1 MSAGETI
8 ERAALDWLIGGL
20 GFLSIAIAAGVAAFA
35 YWLAR
40 IGEPIVARLMLSS
53 ALLCA
58 LGAGALWAARF
69 W

>member
-1 MSAGETI
+1 MTTPETI
-8 ERAALDWLIGGL
+8 ERAALDWLMGGL
-20 GFLSIAIAAGVAAFA
+20 GLLSITLAAIVGILA
-35 YWLAR
+35 YSLAR
-40 IGEPIVARLMLSS
+40 IGDPLVAKLMLSS

>member
-1 MSAGETI
+1 MAGETI
-8 ERAALDWLIGGL
+8 ERAALDWLMGGL
-20 GFLSIAIAAGVAAFA
+20 GFLSITLAVVVAIFA

-58 LGAGALWAARF
+58 LGVGALWAARF